1 MPPSQTPRQSP
12 SSPGE
17 GVLPAKLIIGRRLR
31 ERQPVEDTDPQVVS
45 SAEAA
50 PAAAEPAS
58 SDSSRASWRTLKT
71 ASSRHMSYRARM
83 AITLALVAA
92 MTAAVFTVVLGV
104 VWEGQ
109 FLHYTRSNMERYA
122 SSLADTLAEQYDAAA
137 GWNIDAIARAV
148 QGSSVSSDVGVQVI
162 DEQGNVLYDD
172 TWVTGGR
179 ARHAVAQGSDS
190 VSLAPTDAGSVVVHG
205 VTLEDG
211 RQVGSVKLWAFGSE
225 ALLTKADAAFRTNSY
240 WAILTAAVVSVLL
253 ACLIGVGMSR
263 KLARPIKSTTSTTA
277 QTRSGDLTARTGIS
291 GDDEIGQLGET
302 FDDMATSLERD
313 LKLEH
318 RLTSDVAHEL
328 RTPLMAM
335 LATVEAMQDGVLPVD
350 DEHLETVAGEVRRLS
365 RLVSAMLQLS
375 RIENG
380 TTPFSPERTDVVGLA
395 RSVVSSQEQL
405 FADRD
410 LRLRLDVKGQR
421 KEIFANVDRDMIR
434 QALVNLLSNAMRY
447 TSEGGWVV
455 VSIAQEGRDAL
466 IAVSDTGMGIAKED
480 LARVFSRFWRSDASR
495 ERESGGLGVG
505 LAVTKE
511 IVDRHHGYIEVE
523 SELGKGTKFTLHIPR
538 EQER

>member
-1 MPPSQTPRQSP
+1 M
-12 SSPGE
+12 
-17 GVLPAKLIIGRRLR
+17 VPAKLIIGRRLR
-31 ERQPVEDTDPQVVS
+31 ERSGATDPDAQVVASDVAASVS
-45 SAEAA
+45 SAT
-50 PAAAEPAS
+50 
-58 SDSSRASWRTLKT
+58 SDSPRASWKTLKT
-71 ASSRHMSYRARM
+71 SSPRHMSYRARM

-92 MTAAVFTVVLGV
+92 MTAVVFMAVLGV

-122 SSLADTLAEQYDAAA
+122 SSLAGTLAEQYDPKI
-137 GWNIDAIARAV
+137 GWDADAIARAV
-148 QGSSVSSDVGVQVI
+148 QGSSVASDVGVQVI
-162 DEQGNVLYDD
+162 GADGDVLYDD
-172 TWVTGGR
+172 TWATTGR
-179 ARHAVAQGSDS
+179 DRPSPAQQQGADA
-190 VSLAPTDAGSVVVHG
+190 VSLAPTDADSVVVHG
-205 VTLEDG
+205 VTLADG
-211 RQVGSVKLWAFGSE
+211 TQVGAVKLWAFGSE

-240 WAILTAAVVSVLL
+240 WAIITAAVASVML
-253 ACLIGVGMSR
+253 ACLIGVIVSR
-263 KLARPIKSTTSTTA
+263 RLARPIKTITSTAA
-277 QTRSGDLTARTGIS
+277 QIRSGDLTARTGIS

-318 RLTSDVAHEL
+318 RLTGDVAHEL

-350 DEHLETVAGEVRRLS
+350 EEHLGTVAGEVRRLS
-365 RLVSAMLQLS
+365 RLVAAMLQLS

-380 TTPFSPERTDVVGLA
+380 TTPFAPERTDLVGLA
-395 RSVVSSQEQL
+395 RSVVGAQEQL
-405 FADRD
+405 FADCG

-421 KEIFANVDRDMIR
+421 KEVFADVDRDMIR

-455 VSIAQEGRDAL
+455 VSVSQEGRDAL
-466 IAVSDTGMGIAKED
+466 VAVSDTGMGIAKED

-511 IVDRHHGYIEVE
+511 IIDRHHGYIAVE

-538 EQER
+538 DQERQQR